1 MGFGWLFFLFFL
13 FSFSPTARCFFPS
26 YLSPL
31 LVFDYDKIV
40 EGIFLYLRHSSSL
53 TTSLQTRNWLS
64 ILVTLVASLM
74 NILNA
79 GPLRQ
84 YMTDGG
90 VAFCFSTMSL
100 LETGEQRCIKVITK
114 TTTATTLT
122 VHSYRSLLTVL
133 LLTPVLLTALL
144 LTPLLLTTL
153 LLTVFLLTALLLTPL
168 LLPTLLLPTFLV
180 TTLLLTT
187 LLLTTFLVTTLLLTT
202 LLLTAL
208 LLTTSTQV
216 VSDCGLTEGII
227 CEREQPQRGFT
238 CPGVDNFSG
247 DHFAVDNFAVDSFAV
262 DN

>member
-1 MGFGWLFFLFFL
+1 MVVFFCFSYFHFL
-13 FSFSPTARCFFPS
+13 PPLYCFPS
-26 YLSPL
+26 YLSSS

-53 TTSLQTRNWLS
+53 TTSLQTLNWLS
-64 ILVTLVASLM
+64 IMVTLVASLM

-84 YMTDGG
+84 SMTDGG

-100 LETGEQRCIKVITK
+100 PESGQQRCIKVITK
-114 TTTATTLT
+114 TTTAATLT

-168 LLPTLLLPTFLV
+168 LLTTLLLTVFLLTALLLTPLLV
-180 TTLLLTT
+180 TTLLLTVFLLTALLLTVFLLTALLLTPLLLPT
-187 LLLTTFLVTTLLLTT
+187 LLLPTFLVTTLLLTT

-216 VSDCGLTEGII
+216 VS
-227 CEREQPQRGFT
+227 
-238 CPGVDNFSG
+238 V
-247 DHFAVDNFAVDSFAV
+247 V
-262 DN
+262 